1 MPRRSAVT
9 PELVALLPMR
19 AGSERV
25 PRKNVQPLA
34 GRPLFHHALDALLA
48 CEHVA
53 AVVID
58 TDCDEVM
65 ASVERDFAAARARIE
80 LLERPPRLSAGT
92 VPMNDVILH
101 DVQQVEAPLYLQ
113 THATSPLLTPA
124 TLDAAIERFAA
135 AGDAHDS
142 LFSVTRRHTRLWDAQ
157 GNPLNHDPRE
167 LLRTQDLPPVYE
179 ENSGIYLFSRALI
192 LETGNRIGARPL
204 LFEVDPVEAWDID
217 DASDLEIAEALHR
230 ARHAER
236 TP

>member
-9 PELVALLPMR
+9 FEVVALLPMR

-25 PRKNVQPLA
+25 PRKNVRSLA
-34 GRPLFHHALDALLA
+34 GRPLFHHALDALLC

-58 TDCDEVM
+58 TDCHEVM
-65 ASVERDFAAARARIE
+65 ASVERDFATARARIE
-80 LLERPPRLSAGT
+80 LLERPPQLRAAT
-92 VPMNDVILH
+92 VSMNDVILH
-101 DVQQVEAPLYLQ
+101 DVQQVVAPLYLQ

-124 TLDAAIERFAA
+124 TLAAAIERFVAA
-135 AGDAHDS
+135 REAHDS

-157 GNPLNHDPRE
+157 GSPLNHDPRQ

-179 ENSGIYLFSRALI
+179 ENSCFYIFERALI

-204 LFEVDPVEAWDID
+204 LFEVDPIEAWDID
-217 DASDLEIAEALHR
+217 DAGDFEIAEALHR
-230 ARHAER
+230 ARHPER
-236 TP
+236 RP